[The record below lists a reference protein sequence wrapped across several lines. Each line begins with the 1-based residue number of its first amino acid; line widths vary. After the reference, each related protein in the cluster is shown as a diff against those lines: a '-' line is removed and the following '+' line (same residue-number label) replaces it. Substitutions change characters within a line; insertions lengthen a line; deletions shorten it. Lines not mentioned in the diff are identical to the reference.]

1 MRKTVLAAITAF
13 GSGLLGASLASR
25 PGSRRFHALT
35 ASVAATWFAGAGRV
49 PRGRRDVVQP
59 VAAGAGAFGVFYG
72 GALVARHIP
81 PLRRAI
87 TGVLDHAHR
96 GSTPSVAATAL
107 VTGVAEEVFF
117 RGALYDAFG
126 ARGATAVYVLST
138 AATRNPALV
147 LASAVMGTVFAWQR
161 HRSGGVQAPLLTHVT
176 WSALMLAVMPRLFPP
191 APQSVLVRNAS
202 EPDRNLRRA
211 TRCSYPG
218 TKPVRGEGCRCG
230 HCSCCCSCS
239 VP

>member
-1 MRKTVLAAITAF
+1 MRRALLAAVTAA

-25 PGSRRFHALT
+25 PGSRRFHTLT

-49 PRGRRDVVQP
+49 PRGRPGVVQP
-59 VAAGAGAFGVFYG
+59 LVVGVGAFGVFYG

-96 GSTPSVAATAL
+96 GSTPSVAVTTL
-107 VTGVAEEVFF
+107 VTGAAEEAFF

-138 AATRNPALV
+138 TATRNPALV
-147 LASAVMGTVFAWQR
+147 LASAVMGTLFAVQR
-161 HRSGGVQAPLLTHVT
+161 HRAGGVQAPMLTHVA

-191 APQSVLVRNAS
+191 
-202 EPDRNLRRA
+202 ED
-211 TRCSYPG
+211 
-218 TKPVRGEGCRCG
+218 
-230 HCSCCCSCS
+230 
-239 VP
+239 

>member
-1 MRKTVLAAITAF
+1 MRRALLAAVTAA

-25 PGSRRFHALT
+25 PGSRRFHTLT

-49 PRGRRDVVQP
+49 PRGRPDVVQP
-59 VAAGAGAFGVFYG
+59 LVVGVGAFGVFYC

-96 GSTPSVAATAL
+96 GSTPSVAVTTL
-107 VTGVAEEVFF
+107 VTGVAEEAFF

-138 AATRNPALV
+138 TATRNPALV
-147 LASAVMGTVFAWQR
+147 LASAVMGTLFAVQR
-161 HRSGGVQAPLLTHVT
+161 HRAGGVQAPMLTHVA

-191 APQSVLVRNAS
+191 
-202 EPDRNLRRA
+202 ED
-211 TRCSYPG
+211 
-218 TKPVRGEGCRCG
+218 
-230 HCSCCCSCS
+230 
-239 VP
+239 